1 MAVYDDWEDAIGCH
15 IQGEEIRKDV
25 HDWPSTGQK
34 HVTLRLGE
42 LARFDLAE
50 RNQLGWRNVERL
62 RAAKQQRD
70 ITHVEVHYTCIDE
83 ILIEVLV
90 ELLTCDQRDWQSF
103 TISGVNDVGD
113 HYGPAVSLEDFAPLL
128 IALGKVKALNVYSCT
143 RNRGHG
149 LEAIMKGIPSM
160 HQLVELRLHGWQI
173 DQVSAN
179 ALIKGIQKQDSE
191 TLNLLS
197 VRSGCFLDNSAFK
210 TFVDGLS
217 SMGHLKI
224 LNLSYCNLGDYEITY
239 FINAMQEHSTL
250 ECLHIGGND
259 CMSLESVDA
268 VSSWIRRSNTL
279 RDLNLR
285 ALWICFTGGLVQRLV
300 DLSNLFLALKDNSSL
315 IKLTLSENY
324 LTCDD
329 VERLEVAL
337 QSNDTLT
344 SLDISNNHFEEKGAQ
359 QILRIVRRNSMLE
372 QVRFESQFC
381 RFNCAEGIKLQTQ
394 FNWVNRR
401 LRQLRSL
408 PLSAWPYA
416 LAHLGSVFDEK
427 YHDRNTIV
435 DLFFH
440 ILRSPTGEY
449 GLPLAVQVA
458 MVTSWKL
465 QI

>member
-1 MAVYDDWEDAIGCH
+1 M
-15 IQGEEIRKDV
+15 
-25 HDWPSTGQK
+25 
-34 HVTLRLGE
+34 
-42 LARFDLAE
+42 
-50 RNQLGWRNVERL
+50 
-62 RAAKQQRD
+62 
-70 ITHVEVHYTCIDE
+70 
-83 ILIEVLV
+83 
-90 ELLTCDQRDWQSF
+90 
-103 TISGVNDVGD
+103 
-113 HYGPAVSLEDFAPLL
+113 
-128 IALGKVKALNVYSCT
+128 
-143 RNRGHG
+143 
-149 LEAIMKGIPSM
+149 
-160 HQLVELRLHGWQI
+160 
-173 DQVSAN
+173 
-179 ALIKGIQKQDSE
+179 
-191 TLNLLS
+191 
-197 VRSGCFLDNSAFK
+197 
-210 TFVDGLS
+210 
-217 SMGHLKI
+217 
-224 LNLSYCNLGDYEITY
+224 
-239 FINAMQEHSTL
+239 
-250 ECLHIGGND
+250 
-259 CMSLESVDA
+259 
-268 VSSWIRRSNTL
+268 
-279 RDLNLR
+279 
-285 ALWICFTGGLVQRLV
+285 QRLV

-427 YHDRNTIV
+427 YQDRNTIV